1 MAAASPPSTIL
12 NSQFTEAKW
21 MLQTEENLKLDL
33 EKVTQSLLCVVRI
46 PGSLK
51 QAQQRPPGADECY
64 CSYTPQLIGLGP
76 FHHFRSD
83 LYQMEPIKLAIAKR
97 GLARFG
103 LSSLRD
109 LADLLSPLLPSIQ
122 ACYGL
127 HLDLQDDTLARV
139 VAIDG
144 LFLIEFLHN
153 EELVILSSVAPCFSK
168 RKLSPHA
175 VLRDLVLLENQVPLF
190 LLGEAL
196 RRGGGASS
204 AAISEQI
211 CSKLD
216 SVCRFLSPLDL
227 PTQFPPYV
235 RRRHLLDRLYLL
247 MTCRN
252 NNNNTTHSAGLVDL
266 LRAPT
271 SLGILQRV
279 AVGLHLKLPADPPPP
294 LLPLV
299 RASSDPTAAAALK
312 GDDGEGTVTTDRA
325 GDVGDVDD
333 DTQRMAALLQ
343 KTTSLP
349 APAGHGNNAEHNR
362 VNRAKSLFSKME
374 SSIKIDETVT
384 NQLQSFAQQNDKL
397 PITGVFRVFTMLDQ
411 VLKEDKRLV
420 PSVYKLK
427 RVGVKVLRARDIGLN
442 NIRFDHHAKTLELPA
457 FTWSPNTE
465 VVMRNLLAYEA
476 HAKSSSLLLKRYM
489 ELMHGLVRSVEDV
502 QLLMEEG
509 VVSVGAGDPT
519 AVLEMFTAMGTGTNY
534 PKDPTILDQTVGRV
548 REFYSNKWKTLVKRL
563 SKKYAKVTIQ
573 ALVIFTGLA
582 LIIVLFIQAWC
593 SVYKC
598 SGSALHQTLAEIL
611 QAHHLLSY
619 SS

>member
-1 MAAASPPSTIL
+1 MRGPNPGLSEESPTTTAA
-12 NSQFTEAKW
+12 
-21 MLQTEENLKLDL
+21 
-33 EKVTQSLLCVVRI
+33 
-46 PGSLK
+46 
-51 QAQQRPPGADECY
+51 GAEC
-64 CSYTPQLIGLGP
+64 CSYTPLLIGLGP

-103 LSSLRD
+103 LSGLRD
-109 LADLLSPLLPSIQ
+109 LSDLLSPLLPSIQ

-127 HLDLQDDTLARV
+127 HLDLRDDTLARV

-168 RKLSPHA
+168 RKLSLHV

-190 LLGEAL
+190 LLAEAL
-196 RRGGGASS
+196 RGGGASSS

-211 CSKLD
+211 CSEMD

-247 MTCRN
+247 MTWRDN
-252 NNNNTTHSAGLVDL
+252 SNNNNTTQYSAGLVDQ

-279 AVGLHLKLPADPPPP
+279 AVGLHLKLPAEPP
-294 LLPLV
+294 LPLV
-299 RASSDPTAAAALK
+299 RASSDPTAAALK
-312 GDDGEGTVTTDRA
+312 GDDGEGTATTDR

-349 APAGHGNNAEHNR
+349 APGHGNNAERNR

-427 RVGVKVLRARDIGLN
+427 RVGVKVLRARNVGLS
-442 NIRFDHHAKTLELPA
+442 NIRFDHRAKTLELPA

-509 VVSVGAGDPT
+509 VISVGAGDPT

-534 PKDPTILDQTVGRV
+534 PKDQTILDQTVGRV
-548 REFYSNKWKTLVKRL
+548 RDFYSNKWKTLVKRL